1 MEGTHCVGG
10 NNFVLREGLVEK
22 VLRYDTKG
30 NSEVGGD
37 RVKAGTKGGDELSSI
52 DDQRG
57 RK

>member
-1 MEGTHCVGG
+1 
-10 NNFVLREGLVEK
+10 LVEK
-22 VLRYDTKG
+22 VLRYDAKG